1 MSKKKHYVNNSSF
14 RLEILKSIEDKK
26 LTAQAIE
33 MYTKIVENIQ
43 HPFKYKFDSDREDCR
58 STAVEVFLLNW
69 HKYDIARSNTFAFF
83 TRMAYNGIYAGWREL
98 SKNREEFS
106 YSNIFQEKI

>member
-1 MSKKKHYVNNSSF
+1 MTKNKHYVSNSSF
-14 RLEILKSIEDKK
+14 RLEIIKSNEQNK
-26 LTAQAIE
+26 LTTQAIE

-43 HPFKYKFDSDREDCR
+43 HPFKYKQDSDREDCK
-58 STAVEVFLLNW
+58 SSAIEVFLLNW
-69 HKYDIARSNTFAFF
+69 YKYDISKPNTFAFF

-106 YSNIFQEKI
+106 YSNIFQEKV